1 MPGIALIGTQW
12 GDEGKGK
19 ITDLLAGDV
28 DVVVRC
34 TGGDNAGHT
43 LVVGGETYKLRLT
56 PSGILYPN
64 VTPVIGNGVV
74 INPRVL
80 LEEIDGLTARGVDTS
95 RLHISGNAHLVM
107 PYHLELDKLTERFL
121 GKHSLGTTKK
131 GIGPTYAD
139 KAMRVGVRVQD
150 LYDPKI
156 FRQKVDAALKDKNQV
171 LTRVY
176 GRLPID
182 VDEVCDEYL
191 GYADRIVGMVG
202 DTSLLVHE
210 ALAAGH
216 RVLFEGAQ
224 GTLLDLD
231 HGTYPYVTS
240 SNPIASGI
248 CTGAGVGPRALDEI
262 VGITKAY
269 VTRVGTGP
277 FPTELFDE
285 VGEEIGRIGME
296 FGTVTGRKR
305 RCGWFDA
312 VLLRYA
318 TRLNSLTSIAL
329 TKLDV
334 LSHFDTVRICVAY
347 EHAGKRLEEV
357 PFHQSDIHHV
367 QPVYEDMP
375 GWSCDISDVTLYA
388 DLPAA
393 AQAYVERLETL
404 AGIPVGIVGVGP
416 GRPQTLIRGGGRP
429 VRAGEVA

>member
-1 MPGIALIGTQW
+1 MPGIALIGAQW

-28 DVVVRC
+28 DMVVRC

-56 PSGILYPN
+56 PSGILYPD

-74 INPRVL
+74 INPQVL
-80 LEEIDGLTARGVDTS
+80 VEELDSLDSRGVDVS
-95 RLHISGNAHLVM
+95 RLRISGNAHLVM
-107 PYHLELDKLTERFL
+107 PYHLEFDKVTERFL
-121 GKHSLGTTKK
+121 GKRQLGTTRK

-156 FRQKVDAALKDKNQV
+156 FGQKVEAALRDKNQI

-176 GRLPID
+176 GRLPIE
-182 VDEVCDEYL
+182 VDEVCEEYL
-191 GYADRIVGMVG
+191 GYADRIVEMVC
-202 DTSLLVHE
+202 DTSLLVNE
-210 ALAAGH
+210 AL
-216 RVLFEGAQ
+216 RRDETVLFEGAQ

-240 SNPIASGI
+240 SNPVATGI
-248 CTGAGVGPRALDEI
+248 CTGAGVGPKALDEI

-277 FPTELFDE
+277 FPTELFDDT
-285 VGEEIGRIGME
+285 GDEIGRIGHE

-318 TRLNSLTSIAL
+318 SRLNSLTSIAL

-334 LSHFDTVRICVAY
+334 FSSFEKLQICVAY
-347 EHAGKRLEEV
+347 EHQGERLDEV
-357 PFHQSDIHHV
+357 PFHQSVMHHV
-367 QPVYEDMP
+367 VPVYEEMP
-375 GWSCDISDVTLYA
+375 GWRTDISEATSYA
-388 DLPAA
+388 ELPAEA
-393 AQAYVERLETL
+393 RAYVERIEQL
-404 AGIPVGIVGVGP
+404 AGVPVGIVGVGP
-416 GRPQTLIRGGGRP
+416 GRRQTLRREAATTVGVVP
-429 VRAGEVA
+429 